1 VISDEQVCAPDYG
14 MATVEC
20 GSSYM
25 KITISTDLFNDDD
38 TFSAS
43 LVDDSSIDCR
53 TVGSLNDNSFTLETP
68 LDGCGTTS
76 RVFSSQ
82 IEFSQVLHVETH
94 STIISVDK
102 PIDLEF
108 SCFYPTQVNAVFGG
122 TGDDDMNFE
131 VVNPQF
137 NATYTGEQ
145 TGVGEFSFDINFFT
159 DRFYTDVADNLD
171 FESGD
176 YVYFGINPTGS
187 SNVSSLPETVTYSVD
202 ECRIVNDE
210 LGIEFPILE
219 DGCGQALVGFVMEDP
234 STWMDD
240 YERPIHNEDSIYFQ
254 YRSFRFVGADETT
267 TYSEQL
273 KCDITVCDKSD
284 TNSICAQPRNCARR
298 RRSSSLEDLIILD

>member
-1 VISDEQVCAPDYG
+1 
-14 MATVEC
+14 MASVEC

-25 KITISTDLFNDDD
+25 KITINTALFNDDD
-38 TFSAS
+38 SFSAS
-43 LVDDSSIDCR
+43 LSDDSSIDCR
-53 TVGSLNDNSFTLETP
+53 MVGSLDDDSFTLETP
-68 LDGCGTTS
+68 LDGCGTSSLVQSSTQDII
-76 RVFSSQ
+76 FSQ
-82 IEFSQVLHVETH
+82 ILHVETH

-108 SCFYPTQVNAVFGG
+108 SCYYPTIVSAIFG
-122 TGDDDMNFE
+122 GDDDFNFD

-176 YVYFGINPTGS
+176 FVYFGINPTGS
-187 SNVSSLPETVTYSVD
+187 GNSSTLPDTVEYSVD
-202 ECRIVNDE
+202 NCRIVNAA

-219 DGCGQALVGFVMEDP
+219 DGCGQALVGFAMED
-234 STWMDD
+234 TTAWTDD
-240 YERPIHNEDSIYFQ
+240 LERPIHNEDSVYFE

-267 TYSEQL
+267 EYSEQL
-273 KCDITVCDKSD
+273 KCDIMVCDKSD
-284 TNSICAQPRNCARR
+284 TNSFCAQTRVCSRR
-298 RRSSSLEDLIILD
+298 RRSSLEDLIILD